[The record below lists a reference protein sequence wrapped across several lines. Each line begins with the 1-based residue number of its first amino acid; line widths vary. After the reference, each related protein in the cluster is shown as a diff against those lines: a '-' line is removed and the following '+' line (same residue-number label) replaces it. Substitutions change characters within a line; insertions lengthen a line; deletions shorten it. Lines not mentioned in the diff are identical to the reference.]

1 MKLNPNFIVK
11 QIDNVATL
19 VPFGQALV
27 DFNRLLS
34 FNNVGSFLVEKL
46 QENRTLDELV
56 EATTARFE
64 VDETTARR
72 DVEAFVKR
80 LRDDKLL
87 VEDEE

>member
-27 DFNRLLS
+27 DFNCLLS

-87 VEDEE
+87 VEDEK